1 MFQCV
6 GATSVSAPVY
16 HANKNTKN
24 QNKKKFMKKVED
36 IFNFQATSDEC
47 VKCGK
52 CIPVCTIHQVNA
64 DEVTSPRGFIDLLG
78 QYQQG
83 NLELDKTA
91 KDIFESCFLCTACT
105 EVCPNSLPTD
115 MVIEEV
121 RADIAEKFGIAWFKK
136 VIFYLLEHRKVMD
149 FVMKFGFMFKTCALA
164 EDEKGRGLRARFSMP
179 MVKKGRLLPSISK
192 VSFLNS
198 HPEEILA
205 PNQEKRN
212 MRVALFIGC
221 LANYNYLGIG
231 ESLVEI
237 LKELN
242 IDIFIP
248 KEQLCCGAPAYFTGA
263 VDSVERMTKA
273 NIEYFESFMEECD
286 AMLIPEATCS
296 AMVKHD
302 WQVFFKNHNM
312 PEWEARAKKVA
323 QKIYMATEW
332 LDNHTELQEL
342 LKTKGFTNKSV
353 TYHDPCH
360 ARKVQ
365 GIYKEPRNL
374 LAPNYQ
380 MVEMSDPNRCCGFG
394 GVTMQTEKFH
404 FAELAGKP
412 KAEMIKET
420 KANYV
425 SAECSACRVQLS
437 EAMNSAEVETIFKN
451 PLELIAEALKK

>member
-1 MFQCV
+1 
-6 GATSVSAPVY
+6 
-16 HANKNTKN
+16 
-24 QNKKKFMKKVED
+24 MKTIED
-36 IFNFQATSDEC
+36 IFNFQATANDC

-91 KDIFESCFLCTACT
+91 KNIFESCFLCTNCVD
-105 EVCPNSLPTD
+105 VCPNSLATD

-121 RADIAEKFGIAWFKK
+121 RADIADKFGIAWFKK
-136 VIFYLLEHRKVMD
+136 IAFYLLEHRKVMD
-149 FVMKFGFMFKTCALA
+149 VVMKFGFMFKTCAVT
-164 EDEKGRGLRARFSMP
+164 EDKKGRGLRARFSMP
-179 MVKKGRLLPSISK
+179 MVKKGRLLPSMSK
-192 VSFLNS
+192 ISFLNS
-198 HPEEILA
+198 NPQEILA
-205 PNQEKRN
+205 PKQEKKN

-221 LANYNYLGIG
+221 LANYNYTGIG
-231 ESLVEI
+231 ESLVDI

-263 VDSVERMTKA
+263 IDSVERMTKA
-273 NIEYFESFMEECD
+273 NIEYFESFMDECD

-312 PEWEARAKKVA
+312 PEWEARAKSVA
-323 QKIYMATEW
+323 EKIHMATAW
-332 LDNHTELQEL
+332 LDDNTQLQEL
-342 LKTKGFTNKSV
+342 LKTKGTFDKSV

-365 GIYKEPRNL
+365 GIYQQPRNL
-374 LAPNYQ
+374 LAPNYP

-404 FAELAGKP
+404 FAEAAGKP
-412 KAEMIKET
+412 KAAMIKET
-420 KANYV
+420 KAHYV

-437 EAMNSAEVETIFKN
+437 EALNSAEVETIFKN
-451 PLELIAEALKK
+451 PLELIAQALKK